1 MRKAN
6 SVLAVI
12 AISGAAAGLRAEAPA
27 AAPEKPQ
34 VSVSVSARASDRR
47 ELPIPAAGGEGV
59 QLSLR
64 DAIAI
69 GLANNVDLRVAVAGS
84 EGGVSGVLQSLGIF
98 DPLASVFLQIND
110 SVSPQASSLGGG
122 SVTKTRTTDGNLTVS
137 QLVPIGGTLS
147 LGFNNEKINT
157 NSTFYLINPSYSVRS
172 FLDLRQ
178 PLLRNFGL
186 EVTKKGILIAKNN
199 QAVSDQTL
207 LQSVQSTITAVEQAY
222 WNLVYA
228 RQNLEVKKQSKDLA
242 TELYRIT
249 KIKID
254 VGSQAPIDIVQT
266 ESGVAQRELDIISA
280 RSAVGDAEDQLKRL
294 LNFSAASRWNDHV
307 VPTDEV
313 RVEAAKIV
321 PEEGVELAMQ
331 SRPEVLSAEFNAAS
345 ARITYDY
352 QRNQLLPQLDLH
364 AQYGYAGL
372 GGPTQDPGPDGI
384 YGTADD
390 PVPTHFLS
398 GGYGDAFDQVKD
410 RNFHN
415 WTIGVNLSFPIMNR
429 NARGALGVARW
440 ALESSVATL
449 EQTRQNVTVDV
460 RKAARAVDT
469 ALQSI
474 EAAGKA
480 RELAER
486 NVDAEKKK
494 YDNGLVTSFEVLSNQ
509 NDLSAARSAELQALT
524 QYRNAMVAYHQAI
537 GDLLAWKDVQV
548 TGIAAAKRPSPES
561 LAVAK

>member
-6 SVLAVI
+6 SILAVI
-12 AISGAAAGLRAEAPA
+12 AISGAATSLRAQAPGA
-27 AAPEKPQ
+27 QPEKPL
-34 VSVSVSARASDRR
+34 VSVSVSARASGRR
-47 ELPIPAAGGEGV
+47 ELPIPPAGKEGIE
-59 QLSLR
+59 LSLR

-69 GLANNVDLRVAVAGS
+69 GLANNVDLRVAIAGS
-84 EGGVSGVLQSLGIF
+84 EGGAAGVLQSRGIF
-98 DPLASVFLQIND
+98 DPVAGIFLQIND
-110 SVSPQASSLGGG
+110 NVSPQASSLGGG
-122 SVTKTRTTDGNLTVS
+122 SVTKARTDDANLTVS
-137 QLVPIGGTLS
+137 QLVPTGGTLS
-147 LGFNNEKINT
+147 LGFNNEKSKT
-157 NSTFYLINPSYSVRS
+157 NSSFFFVNPQYAVRS

-178 PLLRNFGL
+178 PLLRNFGFEL
-186 EVTKKGILIAKNN
+186 TKRGILISKNN
-199 QAVSDQTL
+199 QAVNDQTFV
-207 LQSVQSTITAVEQAY
+207 QSVQSTITAVEQAY

-254 VGSQAPIDIVQT
+254 VGSQAPIDLVQT

-294 LNFSAASRWNDHV
+294 LNFSSVSRWNDHV
-307 VPTDEV
+307 IPTDEV
-313 RVEAAKIV
+313 RVEPVRIS
-321 PEEGVELAMQ
+321 PDEGVEKALED
-331 SRPEVLSAEFNAAS
+331 RPEVISAEFSAAS
-345 ARITYDY
+345 ARITFDF

-390 PVPTHFLS
+390 PVPTRFLS
-398 GGYGDAFDQVKD
+398 GGYGDAFREVRKGD
-410 RNFHN
+410 FHN
-415 WTIGVNLSFPIMNR
+415 WTLGLNFSIPILNR
-429 NARGALGVARW
+429 NARGALGIARW
-440 ALESSVATL
+440 NLESSLATL
-449 EQTRQNVTVDV
+449 EQTRQNVTVEV
-460 RKAARAVDT
+460 RRAARAVDT
-469 ALQSI
+469 SLQSI

-524 QYRNAMVAYHQAI
+524 LYRNAMVAYHQAI
-537 GDLLAWKDVQV
+537 GDLLSWKDVQV
-548 TGIAAAKRPSPES
+548 TGILAAKRPGRES
-561 LAVAK
+561 LSAGK